1 MKISLVALRVFFVI
15 LSLFFMTTFMI
26 SLSTGP
32 LWQKI
37 ILGLGVGVAFSALL
51 YSIEM
56 VFRRFNLKAFN
67 TIILGLGIGS
77 FLGLSLIAICNT
89 VVDLSQMKTNLDSH
103 TISLLKVSCY
113 LFGTYLG
120 TLLTVY
126 FADEI
131 PISIPFV
138 KVSSSPTRKKDLVI
152 DSTALSDA
160 RILDLAATG
169 LVDNSLIMPRF
180 LIKELYSLSEVGDE
194 TAKTKARRSIETLKR
209 LEGTVNLGLRFD
221 ETEFTDTSEP
231 FNLLLRLARLNDANI
246 LTADFSQAQIPSVEG
261 IKIINLHSLS
271 NALKPLMQAGETMK
285 IKIQRLGK
293 EPNQGVGYLEDGTM
307 VVVNGGGDY
316 TGECIDVQVLSVKHT
331 TSGRMIFCNTMDEF
345 ASIIPKMAQKMADRG
360 G

>member
-1 MKISLVALRVFFVI
+1 MVSLPI
-15 LSLFFMTTFMI
+15 
-26 SLSTGP
+26 GP
-32 LWQKI
+32 VWQKVL
-37 ILGLGVGVAFSALL
+37 LGLSVGLAFSGIL
-51 YSIEM
+51 YGIEM

-77 FLGLSLIAICNT
+77 FLGLALIAIFNT
-89 VVDLSQMKTNLDSH
+89 VVDLSHMKTNLDSQ
-103 TISLLKVSCY
+103 ILSLMKVCCY

-131 PISIPFV
+131 PISIPLV
-138 KVSSSPTRKKDLVI
+138 KISSSPTRKKDLII

-160 RILDLAATG
+160 RILDLSTTG

-180 LIKELYSLSEVGDE
+180 LVKELYSTSEMGDE
-194 TAKTKARRSIETLKR
+194 VNKSKARRSLDTLKR
-209 LEGTVNLGLRFD
+209 LEGIPHLGLRFE
-221 ETEFTDTSEP
+221 ETEFTDISEP

-246 LTADFSQAQIPSVEG
+246 LTADISQAQIPSIEG

-271 NALKPLMQAGETMK
+271 NALKPLMQAGESMK

-316 TGECIDVQVLSVKHT
+316 IGECIDVQVLSVKHT
-331 TSGRMIFCNTMDEF
+331 SSGRMIFCNTMEEF
-345 ASIIPKMAQKMADRG
+345 ASTKGIRIEG
-360 G
+360 

>member
-1 MKISLVALRVFFVI
+1 MKISLVFLRAFFVI
-15 LSLFFMTTFMI
+15 LSLFFMTAFMI
-26 SLSTGP
+26 SLPTGP
-32 LWQKI
+32 SWQKI
-37 ILGLGVGVAFSALL
+37 LIGLGIGLAFSGGL
-51 YSIEM
+51 YCIEM
-56 VFRRFNLKAFN
+56 LFRRFNLKAFN

-77 FLGLSLIAICNT
+77 FLGLALIAICNT
-89 VVDLSQMKTNLDSH
+89 VVDLSHMKTTLAPQ
-103 TISLLKVSCY
+103 TVSLMKVCCY

-138 KVSSSPTRKKDLVI
+138 KVSTSPTRKKDLVI
-152 DSTALSDA
+152 DSTALYDA
-160 RILDLAATG
+160 RILDLASTG

-180 LIKELYSLSEVGDE
+180 LVKELYSMAETGDE
-194 TAKTKARRSIETLKR
+194 VNKSKARRTIETLKR
-209 LEGTVNLGLRFD
+209 LETTSHLGLRFE

-231 FNLLLRLARLNDANI
+231 FNLLLRLARINDANI
-246 LTADFSQAQIPSVEG
+246 LTADISQAQIPAVEG

-271 NALKPLMQAGETMK
+271 NALKPLMQAGESMK

-316 TGECIDVQVLSVKHT
+316 IGECIDVQVLSVKHT
-331 TSGRMIFCNTMDEF
+331 SSGRMIFCNTMDEF
-345 ASIIPKMAQKMADRG
+345 ASMKGTKVEG
-360 G
+360 